1 MPLLSSSSSPW
12 SVSSSPGPGPAS
24 PAPPAP
30 APAPIPGAGRT
41 LVAVLGI
48 WTVPAEVSPL
58 PTLVTPHVG
67 VKPPPTPPPG
77 PRPGHAHSH
86 PPSADVLTVSSPAS
100 LVRVLTFLEDDECK
114 AGNTLGHPDLDE
126 LAVLVEHFL
135 QVPLARPAVQVGHV
149 QPLALQLLRL
159 GARPRPGPPPVR
171 RRPPPTPTPTLRSSP
186 ARGRPAPVSG
196 CGP

>member
-1 MPLLSSSSSPW
+1 MFINLQNVANFLVSFGHQEGERKLYLKQKCLSSPLLSSSPW

-30 APAPIPGAGRT
+30 APAPVPGAGRT
-41 LVAVLGI
+41 LVAVLGV

-67 VKPPPTPPPG
+67 VKPPPTPPPCPG
-77 PRPGHAHSH
+77 PGHAHS
-86 PPSADVLTVSSPAS
+86 PPPAADVLTVSSPAS

-114 AGNTLGHPDLDE
+114 AGNTFGHPDLDE

-135 QVPLARPAVQVGHV
+135 QVPLAGPAVQVGHV
-149 QPLALQLLRL
+149 QPLSLQLLRL
-159 GARPRPGPPPVR
+159 GARPRP
-171 RRPPPTPTPTLRSSP
+171 
-186 ARGRPAPVSG
+186 
-196 CGP
+196 